1 MKIKSIFFQ
10 ALICIVIL
18 SLTVS
23 CSKSS
28 GSGAST
34 PPTPRV
40 SVEETIAFAIDPG
53 PSVYPALGSKY
64 EKHKPIS
71 ILYNINHR

>member
-1 MKIKSIFFQ
+1 MKIKSIYFQ
-10 ALICIVIL
+10 ALICIVIF

-34 PPTPRV
+34 TRV
-40 SVEETIAFAIDPG
+40 PVEETISFTIDPG
-53 PSVYPALGSKY
+53 PNVYPALGEKY
-64 EKHKPIS
+64 EKHKSMS
-71 ILYNINHR
+71 I

>member
-34 PPTPRV
+34 PRV
-40 SVEETIAFAIDPG
+40 PVVETTAFTIDPG
-53 PSVYPALGSKY
+53 PSVYPALGEKY
-64 EKHKPIS
+64 EKQKSMS
-71 ILYNINHR
+71 ILYNIDYP